1 MRSKARNWLIA
12 IFIVVFPFA
21 LFLGFYLFLK

>member
-12 IFIVVFPFA
+12 IFIVAWA
-21 LFLGFYLFLK
+21 LAGFLGFYLFLK

>member
-1 MRSKARNWLIA
+1 MTAKTRNWLIA
-12 IFIVVFPFA
+12 GFIIAFPFA